1 VTERDP
7 HSGSWDADEFVRWRS
22 LVLDHV
28 VSTFREAVVCS
39 STSSDGSSLPF
50 WIASS
55 PNSDL
60 PGTDCVMTVG
70 ISAVDAP
77 HVPRWG
83 DTSTPRIEYAM
94 IVRPTTS
101 DDVVLPPLVELA
113 SAVVERSKAAG
124 SYEVV
129 DLSHGLQTAP
139 RHALVVNGSPL
150 PKGLGRISPGMSFA
164 VFWIIPLVEPE
175 AAYARSRSASRLMLL
190 LRWGGV
196 DIFRYPRTP
205 VPVPSGISYEEFE
218 RRCSTSDDLC
228 DDLLS
233 LIEGERDRRR
243 VVTSVASFLDSK
255 DDALLQF
262 AVEAIETL
270 ARSEPESFSESQLR
284 AVENSLEVIE
294 HATVSTQVDDAL
306 DAVRHAA
313 THATAEL

>member
-1 VTERDP
+1 
-7 HSGSWDADEFVRWRS
+7 
-22 LVLDHV
+22 
-28 VSTFREAVVCS
+28 
-39 STSSDGSSLPF
+39 
-50 WIASS
+50 
-55 PNSDL
+55 
-60 PGTDCVMTVG
+60 
-70 ISAVDAP
+70 
-77 HVPRWG
+77 
-83 DTSTPRIEYAM
+83 
-94 IVRPTTS
+94 
-101 DDVVLPPLVELA
+101 
-113 SAVVERSKAAG
+113 
-124 SYEVV
+124 
-129 DLSHGLQTAP
+129 
-139 RHALVVNGSPL
+139 
-150 PKGLGRISPGMSFA
+150 MSFA
-164 VFWIIPLVEPE
+164 VFGIIPLVEPE

-313 THATAEL
+313 IHATAEL